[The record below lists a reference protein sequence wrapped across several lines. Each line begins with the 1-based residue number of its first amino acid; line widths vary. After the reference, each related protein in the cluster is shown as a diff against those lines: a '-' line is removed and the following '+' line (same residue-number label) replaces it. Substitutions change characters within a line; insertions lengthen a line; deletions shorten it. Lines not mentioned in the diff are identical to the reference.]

1 VEGHHV
7 KHWADGGETKL
18 DNLVTLCRCHHREL
32 HRGKF
37 FLAVKPL
44 SVNQESYSGGGNK
57 PQRFVDRLCFS
68 TVEQSSLISKH
79 KDVIAQNPAKFSCA
93 CCDDSQS
100 QFQLKGSELK
110 QALPQAIYDGIGA
123 KTAVTKWA
131 GERMDLGM
139 AVDGLLRV
147 SRIAQSIGS

>member
-1 VEGHHV
+1 M
-7 KHWADGGETKL
+7 
-18 DNLVTLCRCHHREL
+18 
-32 HRGKF
+32 
-37 FLAVKPL
+37 
-44 SVNQESYSGGGNK
+44 
-57 PQRFVDRLCFS
+57 
-68 TVEQSSLISKH
+68 SKH

-93 CCDDSQS
+93 CCGVSQS

-110 QALPQAIYDGIGA
+110 QALPQAIYDGIDA

-147 SRIAQSIGS
+147 SRIEPSIGP